1 MKFLETH
8 FEDYIASNH
17 NKSLHPK
24 IEKIFKKSL
33 PDKVKNLKNI
43 ILYGPKGVGKYTQ
56 ALQCI
61 KRYSNSELKYE
72 KRLTINSNK
81 ENFIIKISD
90 IHFEVDMSLLGCN
103 SKVLWNDI
111 YNQIIDVVSTRV
123 DTTGIILCKY
133 FHKIHSELLDIFYS
147 YMQSQLFNKIKLLFI
162 IITEHI
168 SFIPDNILN
177 NSQIISI
184 PRPSLLLYNKCVNSI
199 HTNKNVYLYP
209 HVTNSVNSI
218 IQSHYVDIVD
228 ENHSI
233 DYKSNTDIQNNNTS
247 SPTSSVVHNSSIPQP
262 SIKQKKTIKNDTIN
276 VDTINVDTINVDTIC
291 NSKIKEYILI
301 SNNYK
306 NLTSLSNIKN
316 VIVDTNELTNPHECI
331 CNNIIESIQ
340 NPDTINFLKFRDILY
355 EILIYDL
362 DINECIWYILSCLI
376 KTDVLN
382 KDNITDVLLKTFIFF
397 QYYNN
402 NYRPIY
408 HLENYMYNLIT
419 IINGYKTCT

>member
-8 FEDYIASNH
+8 FDDYIASNH
-17 NKSLHPK
+17 SESLHPK
-24 IEKIFKKSL
+24 IEKIFKNSL
-33 PDKVKNLKNI
+33 PDKVENLKNI

-61 KRYSNSELKYE
+61 KKYSNSELKYE

-111 YNQIIDVVSTRV
+111 YNQITDVVSMRT

-147 YMQSQLFNKIKLLFI
+147 YMQRQSFNKIKLFFI

-184 PRPSLLLYNKCVNSI
+184 PRPSLGYYNKCVNSI
-199 HTNKNVYLYP
+199 HPNKNAHMYASANAIESSAIEP
-209 HVTNSVNSI
+209 IH
-218 IQSHYVDIVD
+218 SHYNDNDSDSDSDSDDIHHQYN
-228 ENHSI
+228 ESI
-233 DYKSNTDIQNNNTS
+233 SYSKKSKYNSTATTTPAAASTS
-247 SPTSSVVHNSSIPQP
+247 NAASVSVSVSV
-262 SIKQKKTIKNDTIN
+262 S
-276 VDTINVDTINVDTIC
+276 V
-291 NSKIKEYILI
+291 SE
-301 SNNYK
+301 NYK

-316 VIVDTNELTNPHECI
+316 VIVNTNELTNPHECI
-331 CNNIIESIQ
+331 CNNIIESIK

-376 KTDVLN
+376 QTEVLN

-419 IINGYKTCT
+419 TINGYKTCT

>member
-8 FEDYIASNH
+8 FEDYLVSND
-17 NKSLHPK
+17 NEPLHTK
-24 IEKIFKKSL
+24 IEKIFKNSL
-33 PDKVKNLKNI
+33 PDKVENLKNI

-56 ALQCI
+56 ALKCI
-61 KRYSNSELKYE
+61 KKYSNSDLKYE

-111 YNQIIDVVSTRV
+111 YNQITDVVSMRA

-147 YMQSQLFNKIKLLFI
+147 YMHCQSFNKIKLFFI

-184 PRPSLLLYNKCVNSI
+184 PRPSVASYNKCVNSL
-199 HTNKNVYLYP
+199 HPNKNIHVYANITTTLI
-209 HVTNSVNSI
+209 NE
-218 IQSHYVDIVD
+218 IVQD
-228 ENHSI
+228 ENMNISGHSHGQTSNDI
-233 DYKSNTDIQNNNTS
+233 ATCQSSIKNKKTTSITNMHSYNSEPGEPISLSECYKS
-247 SPTSSVVHNSSIPQP
+247 
-262 SIKQKKTIKNDTIN
+262 
-276 VDTINVDTINVDTIC
+276 
-291 NSKIKEYILI
+291 
-301 SNNYK
+301 
-306 NLTSLSNIKN
+306 LTSLSNIKN
-316 VIVDTNELTNPHECI
+316 VIVDTNELTKPHECI
-331 CNNIIESIQ
+331 CNNIIESIK
-340 NPDTINFLKFRDILY
+340 NPDTINYLKFRDILY

-362 DINECIWYILSCLI
+362 DINECVWYILSCLV
-376 KTDVLN
+376 KNELLN

-419 IINGYKTCT
+419 TINGYKTCT

>member
-8 FEDYIASNH
+8 FDDYISSNQTEP
-17 NKSLHPK
+17 LHPK
-24 IEKIFKKSL
+24 IEKIFKTSL
-33 PDKVKNLKNI
+33 PDKIENLKNI

-61 KRYSNSELKYE
+61 KKYSNSELKYE

-111 YNQIIDVVSTRV
+111 YNQITDVVSMRTY
-123 DTTGIILCKY
+123 TTGIILCKY

-147 YMQSQLFNKIKLLFI
+147 YMHSRAFNKIKLFFI

-184 PRPSLLLYNKCVNSI
+184 PRPSLGYYNKCINSLRPNKNIHVYANITNSI
-199 HTNKNVYLYP
+199 DEIVQGEDMCFIDNMNSDNDINNESKLHTIN
-209 HVTNSVNSI
+209 
-218 IQSHYVDIVD
+218 
-228 ENHSI
+228 
-233 DYKSNTDIQNNNTS
+233 
-247 SPTSSVVHNSSIPQP
+247 P
-262 SIKQKKTIKNDTIN
+262 STKQKKTINIPNTHTHTHTHTHTPTSDTGKTASLS
-276 VDTINVDTINVDTIC
+276 D
-291 NSKIKEYILI
+291 
-301 SNNYK
+301 NYK
-306 NLTSLSNIKN
+306 NLTSVSNIKN
-316 VIVDTNELTNPHECI
+316 IIVNTNELTNPHECI

-340 NPDTINFLKFRDILY
+340 NPDTINYLKFRDILY

-376 KTDVLN
+376 KTDILH
-382 KDNITDVLLKTFIFF
+382 KDNVTDVLLKTFIFF

-419 IINGYKTCT
+419 TINGYKTCS

>member
-8 FEDYIASNH
+8 FDDYITSN
-17 NKSLHPK
+17 NNEPLHPK
-24 IEKIFKKSL
+24 IEKIFKNSL
-33 PDKVKNLKNI
+33 PDKVENLKNI

-61 KRYSNSELKYE
+61 KKYSNSELKYE

-81 ENFIIKISD
+81 ENFVIKISD

-111 YNQIIDVVSTRV
+111 YNQITDVVSMRA

-147 YMQSQLFNKIKLLFI
+147 YMHSRSFNKIKLFFI

-184 PRPSLLLYNKCVNSI
+184 PRPSLAYYNKCINSL
-199 HTNKNVYLYP
+199 HPNKNIHVYA
-209 HVTNSVNSI
+209 NI
-218 IQSHYVDIVD
+218 
-228 ENHSI
+228 
-233 DYKSNTDIQNNNTS
+233 
-247 SPTSSVVHNSSIPQP
+247 TSSVNEIIQNEDMNTNGQSQISNDIPTNQP
-262 SIKQKKTIKNDTIN
+262 SIKNKRTHADTNAHKNALETCEPSSLTD
-276 VDTINVDTINVDTIC
+276 
-291 NSKIKEYILI
+291 
-301 SNNYK
+301 NYK

-316 VIVDTNELTNPHECI
+316 VIVNTNELTNPHECI
-331 CNNIIESIQ
+331 CNNIIESIK
-340 NPDTINFLKFRDILY
+340 NPHTINYLKFRDILY

-376 KTDVLN
+376 KTDILN

-419 IINGYKTCT
+419 TINGYKTCT

>member
-8 FEDYIASNH
+8 FDDYITSNT
-17 NKSLHPK
+17 SEPLHPK
-24 IEKIFKKSL
+24 IEKLFKTSL
-33 PDKVKNLKNI
+33 PVKVEHLKNI

-61 KRYSNSELKYE
+61 KKYSNSELKYE

-111 YNQIIDVVSTRV
+111 YNQITDVVSMRT

-147 YMQSQLFNKIKLLFI
+147 YMQSQSFNKIKLIFI

-184 PRPSLLLYNKCVNSI
+184 PRPSSNYYNKCINSL
-199 HTNKNVYLYP
+199 HPNKNV
-209 HVTNSVNSI
+209 HVYANVNIISSANDVVYKQDSNSSNSDNE
-218 IQSHYVDIVD
+218 SSSDIDTQKLTQKIEVD
-228 ENHSI
+228 EPI
-233 DYKSNTDIQNNNTS
+233 
-247 SPTSSVVHNSSIPQP
+247 SVY
-262 SIKQKKTIKNDTIN
+262 D
-276 VDTINVDTINVDTIC
+276 
-291 NSKIKEYILI
+291 
-301 SNNYK
+301 NYK
-306 NLTSLSNIKN
+306 NLVSLSNIKN
-316 VIVDTNELTNPHECI
+316 VIVNTNELTSPHECI
-331 CNNIIESIQ
+331 CNNIIESIK
-340 NPDTINFLKFRDILY
+340 NPDTINYLKFRDILY

-362 DINECIWYILSCLI
+362 DINECIWYILSNLI
-376 KTDVLN
+376 HTNYLN
-382 KDNITDVLLKTFIFF
+382 KDDIKDVLLKTFIFF

-419 IINGYKTCT
+419 TINGYKTCA

>member
-8 FEDYIASNH
+8 FDDYIASNA
-17 NKSLHPK
+17 SEPLHPK
-24 IEKIFKKSL
+24 IEKIFNTSL
-33 PDKVKNLKNI
+33 PEKVENLKNI

-61 KRYSNSELKYE
+61 KKYSNSGLKYE

-111 YNQIIDVVSTRV
+111 YNQITDVVSMRV

-147 YMQSQLFNKIKLLFI
+147 YMQRQSFNKIKLFFI

-184 PRPSLLLYNKCVNSI
+184 PRPSLGYYNKCVN
-199 HTNKNVYLYP
+199 TMRPNKNVHMYASPAASYAIEP
-209 HVTNSVNSI
+209 IYIEHGDSNGNSNGNSEGE
-218 IQSHYVDIVD
+218 D
-228 ENHSI
+228 EDQYN
-233 DYKSNTDIQNNNTS
+233 KSS
-247 SPTSSVVHNSSIPQP
+247 SSI
-262 SIKQKKTIKNDTIN
+262 K
-276 VDTINVDTINVDTIC
+276 
-291 NSKIKEYILI
+291 NSKHTSVASTSNPVFI
-301 SNNYK
+301 SVFDNYK

-316 VIVDTNELTNPHECI
+316 VIVNTNELTNPHECI

-340 NPDTINFLKFRDILY
+340 NPETINYLRFRDILY

-376 KTDVLN
+376 KTEVLN
-382 KDNITDVLLKTFIFF
+382 KDNIADVLLKTFIFL

-419 IINGYKTCT
+419 IINGYKTCC

>member
-8 FEDYIASNH
+8 FDDYIASNH
-17 NKSLHPK
+17 SESLHPK
-24 IEKIFKKSL
+24 IEKIFKNSL
-33 PDKVKNLKNI
+33 PEKVENFKNI
-43 ILYGPKGVGKYTQ
+43 VLYGPKGVGKYTQ

-61 KRYSNSELKYE
+61 KKYSNVELKYE

-111 YNQIIDVVSTRV
+111 YNQITDVVSMRT

-147 YMQSQLFNKIKLLFI
+147 YMQRNSFNKIKLFFI

-184 PRPSLLLYNKCVNSI
+184 PRPSLGFYNKCVNSI
-199 HTNKNVYLYP
+199 HPNKNTHMYANKNIIENSGIEP
-209 HVTNSVNSI
+209 IHVHHDDSGSDIDGIYQNTDSI
-218 IQSHYVDIVD
+218 SY
-228 ENHSI
+228 NKKSK
-233 DYKSNTDIQNNNTS
+233 YKSTTS
-247 SPTSSVVHNSSIPQP
+247 TSTTISI
-262 SIKQKKTIKNDTIN
+262 SD
-276 VDTINVDTINVDTIC
+276 
-291 NSKIKEYILI
+291 
-301 SNNYK
+301 NYK

-316 VIVDTNELTNPHECI
+316 VIVNTNELTNPHECI
-331 CNNIIESIQ
+331 CNNIIESIK
-340 NPDTINFLKFRDILY
+340 NPDTINLLKFRDILY

-376 KTDVLN
+376 QTEVLN

-419 IINGYKTCT
+419 TINGYKTCT

>member
-8 FEDYIASNH
+8 FEDYLVSNH
-17 NKSLHPK
+17 NEPLHPK
-24 IEKIFKKSL
+24 VEKVLKKSL
-33 PDKVKNLKNI
+33 PEKVENLKNI
-43 ILYGPKGVGKYTQ
+43 IFYGPKGVGKYTQ
-56 ALQCI
+56 ALQTI
-61 KRYSNSELKYE
+61 KKYSNSELKYE

-111 YNQIIDVVSTRV
+111 YNQITDVVSMRS

-147 YMQSQLFNKIKLLFI
+147 YMHCHSFNKIKLFFI

-184 PRPSLLLYNKCVNSI
+184 PRPSLGSYNKCINSI
-199 HTNKNVYLYP
+199 HPNKNIHVYAN
-209 HVTNSVNSI
+209 VTNLVNEI
-218 IQSHYVDIVD
+218 IQEQNMNTLD
-228 ENHSI
+228 ENSS
-233 DYKSNTDIQNNNTS
+233 DDDACVSASNHYS
-247 SPTSSVVHNSSIPQP
+247 HPHPP
-262 SIKQKKTIKNDTIN
+262 SMKQKKTNKNSIN
-276 VDTINVDTINVDTIC
+276 IINTHHKADAREV
-291 NSKIKEYILI
+291 I
-301 SNNYK
+301 SVSESYK

-316 VIVDTNELTNPHECI
+316 VIVNTNELTSPHECI
-331 CNNIIESIQ
+331 CNNIIESIK
-340 NPDTINFLKFRDILY
+340 NPDTINYLKFRDILY

-376 KTDVLN
+376 KTEVLN
-382 KDNITDVLLKTFIFF
+382 KDNTTDILLKTFIFF

-419 IINGYKTCT
+419 TINGYKTCT

>member
-8 FEDYIASNH
+8 FDDYIASNRSE
-17 NKSLHPK
+17 SLHPK
-24 IEKIFKKSL
+24 IEKIFKNSL
-33 PDKVKNLKNI
+33 PEKVENLKNI

-56 ALQCI
+56 ALKCI
-61 KRYSNSELKYE
+61 KKYSNSDLKYE

-111 YNQIIDVVSTRV
+111 YNQITDVVSMRA

-147 YMQSQLFNKIKLLFI
+147 YMQRQSFNKIKLFFI
-162 IITEHI
+162 VITEHI

-184 PRPSLLLYNKCVNSI
+184 PRPSLGYYNKCVNSM
-199 HTNKNVYLYP
+199 HPNKNAHMYASTNASSFIEPIHSHHNNSDSDNDSNGDDKYNEYLPSTKKMKY
-209 HVTNSVNSI
+209 NSVAS
-218 IQSHYVDIVD
+218 
-228 ENHSI
+228 
-233 DYKSNTDIQNNNTS
+233 TS
-247 SPTSSVVHNSSIPQP
+247 APVAASASVSVSVSD
-262 SIKQKKTIKNDTIN
+262 S
-276 VDTINVDTINVDTIC
+276 
-291 NSKIKEYILI
+291 
-301 SNNYK
+301 YK

-316 VIVDTNELTNPHECI
+316 VIVETNELSNPHECI
-331 CNNIIESIQ
+331 CNNIIESIK

-376 KTDVLN
+376 QTEVLN

-419 IINGYKTCT
+419 TINGYKTCT

>member
-8 FEDYIASNH
+8 FDDYIVSNASDP
-17 NKSLHPK
+17 LHPK
-24 IEKIFKKSL
+24 IEKIFKTSL
-33 PDKVKNLKNI
+33 PEKVENLKNI

-61 KRYSNSELKYE
+61 KKYSNSGLKYE

-111 YNQIIDVVSTRV
+111 YNQITDVVSMRV

-147 YMQSQLFNKIKLLFI
+147 YMQRQSFNKIKLFFI

-184 PRPSLLLYNKCVNSI
+184 PRPSLGYYNKCVN
-199 HTNKNVYLYP
+199 TMRPNKNVHMYASPAASYAIEP
-209 HVTNSVNSI
+209 IYIEHGDSDGNSDGNSEGDADG
-218 IQSHYVDIVD
+218 QY
-228 ENHSI
+228 N
-233 DYKSNTDIQNNNTS
+233 KSS
-247 SPTSSVVHNSSIPQP
+247 SSI
-262 SIKQKKTIKNDTIN
+262 K
-276 VDTINVDTINVDTIC
+276 
-291 NSKIKEYILI
+291 NSKYTSVASTSNPAFI
-301 SNNYK
+301 SVFDNYK

-316 VIVDTNELTNPHECI
+316 VIVNTNELTNPHECI

-340 NPDTINFLKFRDILY
+340 NPETINYLRFRDILY

-376 KTDVLN
+376 KTEVLN
-382 KDNITDVLLKTFIFF
+382 KDNIADVLLKTFIFL

-419 IINGYKTCT
+419 IINGYKTCR

>member
-8 FEDYIASNH
+8 YDDYISSTQHAQ
-17 NKSLHPK
+17 LHPK
-24 IEKIFKKSL
+24 VDKIFKTSL
-33 PDKVKNLKNI
+33 PEKVENLKNI

-61 KRYSNSELKYE
+61 KKYSNSDLKYE

-111 YNQIIDVVSTRV
+111 YNQIMDVVSTRA

-147 YMQSQLFNKIKLLFI
+147 YMHSQSFNKIKIFFL

-184 PRPSLLLYNKCVNSI
+184 PRPSLGNYNKCVNSK
-199 HTNKNVYLYP
+199 HPNKNVHLYATATATATATTTTTTTTT
-209 HVTNSVNSI
+209 TNVCVSNLINEI
-218 IQSHYVDIVD
+218 IQEQDSDDDNDNNISGINNEYAKH
-228 ENHSI
+228 
-233 DYKSNTDIQNNNTS
+233 NTL
-247 SPTSSVVHNSSIPQP
+247 
-262 SIKQKKTIKNDTIN
+262 KQKKPITHT
-276 VDTINVDTINVDTIC
+276 
-291 NSKIKEYILI
+291 KILGAAEPI
-301 SNNYK
+301 SVSDNYK
-306 NLTSLSNIKN
+306 TLTSLSNIKN
-316 VIVDTNELTNPHECI
+316 VIVNTNELTNPHECI

-376 KTDVLN
+376 KREVLD
-382 KDNITDVLLKTFIFF
+382 KDTITDILLKTFIFL

>member
-8 FEDYIASNH
+8 FDDYIASNH
-17 NKSLHPK
+17 NEHLHPK
-24 IEKIFKKSL
+24 IEKIFKNSL
-33 PDKVKNLKNI
+33 PDKVENLKNI

-61 KRYSNSELKYE
+61 KKYSNSELKYE

-111 YNQIIDVVSTRV
+111 YNQITDVVSMRA

-147 YMQSQLFNKIKLLFI
+147 YMHCQSFNKIKLFFI

-168 SFIPDNILN
+168 SFIPDSILN

-184 PRPSLLLYNKCVNSI
+184 PRPSLSSYNKCINSL
-199 HTNKNVYLYP
+199 HPNKNV
-209 HVTNSVNSI
+209 HVYANITTLINEVVQDEDVSTCC
-218 IQSHYVDIVD
+218 QSQTQSQSQNQASNDI
-228 ENHSI
+228 
-233 DYKSNTDIQNNNTS
+233 TT
-247 SPTSSVVHNSSIPQP
+247 TQP
-262 SIKQKKTIKNDTIN
+262 SVKNKKTISIANMHSYT
-276 VDTINVDTINVDTIC
+276 
-291 NSKIKEYILI
+291 SEPGEPI
-301 SNNYK
+301 SLSESYK
-306 NLTSLSNIKN
+306 TLTSLSNIKN
-316 VIVDTNELTNPHECI
+316 VIVNTNELTNPHECI

-340 NPDTINFLKFRDILY
+340 NPDTINYLKFRDILY

-362 DINECIWYILSCLI
+362 DINECVWYILSCLI
-376 KTDVLN
+376 KNEVLH

-419 IINGYKTCT
+419 TINGYKTCS

>member
-1 MKFLETH
+1 L
-8 FEDYIASNH
+8 
-17 NKSLHPK
+17 P
-24 IEKIFKKSL
+24 EK
-33 PDKVKNLKNI
+33 VENLKNI

-61 KRYSNSELKYE
+61 KKYSNSELKYE

-111 YNQIIDVVSTRV
+111 YNQITDVVSTRT

-147 YMQSQLFNKIKLLFI
+147 YMQRQSFNKIKLIFI
-162 IITEHI
+162 IVTEHI

-184 PRPSLLLYNKCVNSI
+184 PRPSLGYYNKCVNSM
-199 HTNKNVYLYP
+199 HPNKNAHMYASANGIASSAVEP
-209 HVTNSVNSI
+209 IHSQHDDSDNDNDSNNDSDDDSDSNS
-218 IQSHYVDIVD
+218 
-228 ENHSI
+228 
-233 DYKSNTDIQNNNTS
+233 
-247 SPTSSVVHNSSIPQP
+247 
-262 SIKQKKTIKNDTIN
+262 DTIPSSKKSKHKSIASASN
-276 VDTINVDTINVDTIC
+276 VASIVV
-291 NSKIKEYILI
+291 SE
-301 SNNYK
+301 NYK

-316 VIVDTNELTNPHECI
+316 VIVNTNELTNPHECI
-331 CNNIIESIQ
+331 CNNIIESIK

-362 DINECIWYILSCLI
+362 DITECIWYILSCLI
-376 KTDVLN
+376 QTEVLN
-382 KDNITDVLLKTFIFF
+382 KDNIIDVLLKTFIFF

-419 IINGYKTCT
+419 TINGYKTCT

>member
-8 FEDYIASNH
+8 FEDYLVSNH
-17 NKSLHPK
+17 NEPLHPK
-24 IEKIFKKSL
+24 VEKVLKKSL
-33 PDKVKNLKNI
+33 PEKVENLKNI
-43 ILYGPKGVGKYTQ
+43 IFYGPKGVGKYTQ
-56 ALQCI
+56 ALQTI
-61 KRYSNSELKYE
+61 KKYSNSELKYE

-111 YNQIIDVVSTRV
+111 YNQITDVVSMRSE
-123 DTTGIILCKY
+123 TTGIILCKY

-147 YMQSQLFNKIKLLFI
+147 YMHCQSFNKIKLFFI

-177 NSQIISI
+177 NSQVISI
-184 PRPSLLLYNKCVNSI
+184 PRPPLGSYNKCVNSV
-199 HTNKNVYLYP
+199 HPNKNIHVYAN
-209 HVTNSVNSI
+209 VTNLVNEI
-218 IQSHYVDIVD
+218 IQEQNMNTMGESSSDDDTCVSVSNHCSHP
-228 ENHSI
+228 HPHP
-233 DYKSNTDIQNNNTS
+233 S
-247 SPTSSVVHNSSIPQP
+247 SS
-262 SIKQKKTIKNDTIN
+262 KQKKTNKNSIN
-276 VDTINVDTINVDTIC
+276 THQKADAREV
-291 NSKIKEYILI
+291 I
-301 SNNYK
+301 SVSESYK

-316 VIVDTNELTNPHECI
+316 VIVNTNELTNPHECI

-340 NPDTINFLKFRDILY
+340 NPDTINYLKFRDILY

-376 KTDVLN
+376 KTEILN
-382 KDNITDVLLKTFIFF
+382 KGNITDILLKTFIFF

-408 HLENYMYNLIT
+408 HLENYMYNLIIT
-419 IINGYKTCT
+419 INGYKTCT

>member
-8 FEDYIASNH
+8 FDDYTASNH
-17 NKSLHPK
+17 TEPLHPK
-24 IEKIFKKSL
+24 IEKIFKSSL
-33 PDKVKNLKNI
+33 PEKVENLKNI

-61 KRYSNSELKYE
+61 KKYSNSGLKYE

-111 YNQIIDVVSTRV
+111 YNQITDVVSMRA

-147 YMQSQLFNKIKLLFI
+147 YMQRQSFNKIKLFFI

-184 PRPSLLLYNKCVNSI
+184 PRPSLGYYNKCVNSI
-199 HTNKNVYLYP
+199 RPNKNVHMYASPAAISAIKPIYIE
-209 HVTNSVNSI
+209 HGDSDGTSDSTSDGTSDGGEGEGEAQYN
-218 IQSHYVDIVD
+218 
-228 ENHSI
+228 
-233 DYKSNTDIQNNNTS
+233 KS
-247 SPTSSVVHNSSIPQP
+247 P
-262 SIKQKKTIKNDTIN
+262 SCIKN
-276 VDTINVDTINVDTIC
+276 
-291 NSKIKEYILI
+291 SKHTSIASTSNPEFI
-301 SNNYK
+301 SVFENYK
-306 NLTSLSNIKN
+306 NLTSMSNIKN
-316 VIVDTNELTNPHECI
+316 VIVNTNELTNPHECI

-340 NPDTINFLKFRDILY
+340 NPETINYLRFRDILY

-376 KTDVLN
+376 KTEVLN
-382 KDNITDVLLKTFIFF
+382 KDNIADVLLKTFIFL

-419 IINGYKTCT
+419 IINGYKTCR

>member
-8 FEDYIASNH
+8 FDDYLVSNQTTP
-17 NKSLHPK
+17 LHPK
-24 IEKIFKKSL
+24 IEKIFKNAL
-33 PDKVKNLKNI
+33 PEKVESLKNI

-56 ALQCI
+56 ALHSI
-61 KRYSNSELKYE
+61 KKYSNSELKYE

-81 ENFIIKISD
+81 ENFIIKMSD

-111 YNQIIDVVSTRV
+111 YNQITDVVSMRS

-147 YMQSQLFNKIKLLFI
+147 YMHSQSFNKIKLFFI

-184 PRPSLLLYNKCVNSI
+184 PRPSLGYYNKCVNSF
-199 HTNKNVYLYP
+199 HPNKNIHIYANVSGAINEII
-209 HVTNSVNSI
+209 HQQNTNTI
-218 IQSHYVDIVD
+218 D
-228 ENHSI
+228 ENSCDDDDNHN
-233 DYKSNTDIQNNNTS
+233 DNNNHNDM
-247 SPTSSVVHNSSIPQP
+247 PTCYASV
-262 SIKQKKTIKNDTIN
+262 KQKKPVRQSNTLHNLVIE
-276 VDTINVDTINVDTIC
+276 
-291 NSKIKEYILI
+291 SSESI
-301 SNNYK
+301 SVSDNYK

-316 VIVDTNELTNPHECI
+316 VIVNTNELSNPHECI

-340 NPDTINFLKFRDILY
+340 NPDTINYLKFRDILY

-376 KTDVLN
+376 KTGVLHKN
-382 KDNITDVLLKTFIFF
+382 SITDILLKTFIFL

-419 IINGYKTCT
+419 TINGYKTCA

>member
-8 FEDYIASNH
+8 FDDYIVSNH
-17 NKSLHPK
+17 NEPLHPK
-24 IEKIFKKSL
+24 IEKIFKNSL
-33 PDKVKNLKNI
+33 PEKVENLKNI

-61 KRYSNSELKYE
+61 KKYSNSDLKYE

-111 YNQIIDVVSTRV
+111 YNQITDVVSMRA

-147 YMQSQLFNKIKLLFI
+147 YMQSQSFNKIKLFFI

-184 PRPSLLLYNKCVNSI
+184 PRPSLGYYNKCVNTK
-199 HTNKNVYLYP
+199 HPNKNVHMYANIS
-209 HVTNSVNSI
+209 NSVNELIQDQDINTI
-218 IQSHYVDIVD
+218 IHTQNHNENENDIST
-228 ENHSI
+228 N
-233 DYKSNTDIQNNNTS
+233 
-247 SPTSSVVHNSSIPQP
+247 QP
-262 SIKQKKTIKNDTIN
+262 STKRKKTITNTYSYN
-276 VDTINVDTINVDTIC
+276 SESVDTISV
-291 NSKIKEYILI
+291 SE
-301 SNNYK
+301 NYK

-316 VIVDTNELTNPHECI
+316 VIVNTNELTNPHECI
-331 CNNIIESIQ
+331 CNNIIETIQ
-340 NPDTINFLKFRDILY
+340 NPNTINYLKFRDILY

-376 KTDVLN
+376 KSELLN
-382 KDNITDVLLKTFIFF
+382 KDNITDILLKTFIFF

-419 IINGYKTCT
+419 TINGYKTCT

>member
-8 FEDYIASNH
+8 FDDYIAS
-17 NKSLHPK
+17 SRTEILHPK
-24 IEKIFKKSL
+24 IEKIFKNSL
-33 PDKVKNLKNI
+33 PERVENLKNI

-61 KRYSNSELKYE
+61 KKYSSSELKYE

-111 YNQIIDVVSTRV
+111 YNQITDVVSMRT

-147 YMQSQLFNKIKLLFI
+147 YMQRQSFNKIKLFFI
-162 IITEHI
+162 IITEHV

-184 PRPSLLLYNKCVNSI
+184 PRPSLGYYNKCVNSI
-199 HTNKNVYLYP
+199 HPNKNAHMYASA
-209 HVTNSVNSI
+209 SVNIVASSVTESLHI
-218 IQSHYVDIVD
+218 EDKDTDSDSSNDSHGDDQY
-228 ENHSI
+228 NM
-233 DYKSNTDIQNNNTS
+233 SNTIILS
-247 SPTSSVVHNSSIPQP
+247 GKKSKHNSTTSTYNAV
-262 SIKQKKTIKNDTIN
+262 S
-276 VDTINVDTINVDTIC
+276 V
-291 NSKIKEYILI
+291 SE
-301 SNNYK
+301 NYK

-316 VIVDTNELTNPHECI
+316 VIVNTNELTNPHECV
-331 CNNIIESIQ
+331 CNNIIETIK

-376 KTDVLN
+376 HTDVLN

-419 IINGYKTCT
+419 TINGYKTCT

>member
-17 NKSLHPK
+17 SKSLHPK
-24 IEKIFKKSL
+24 IEKIFKSSL

-61 KRYSNSELKYE
+61 KKYSNSELKYE

-147 YMQSQLFNKIKLLFI
+147 YMQSQLFNKIKLIFI

-184 PRPSLLLYNKCVNSI
+184 PRPSLLLYNKCVNSL

-209 HVTNSVNSI
+209 HVINSVNTI

-233 DYKSNTDIQNNNTS
+233 DYKSNNDIQNKN
-247 SPTSSVVHNSSIPQP
+247 TSSVVHNSSISQP

-276 VDTINVDTINVDTIC
+276 VDTIC
-291 NSKIKEYILI
+291 NSKIKEYILV

-316 VIVDTNELTNPHECI
+316 VIVNTNELTNPHECI

-376 KTDVLN
+376 QREVLN